1 MKIQNLN
8 DYYFHDSGL
17 LKIEHIN
24 NSITLTILYC
34 LFMQEEYQEGE
45 PENSLVTLTFNNVIN
60 YDIPDRELHNDSIIE
75 VKIDDNKCTF
85 ALQNSYTDEF
95 YMFSI
100 EAESVEFSTIK
111 IIDDLKEFYN
121 ENNL

>member
-1 MKIQNLN
+1 MRIQDLN
-8 DYYFHDSGL
+8 NYYFHDSGL

-24 NSITLTILYC
+24 TSITLTILYS
-34 LFMQEEYQEGE
+34 LFMQEEYQDGE
-45 PENSLVTLTFNNVIN
+45 PENSLVTLTFDNIIN
-60 YDIPDRELHNDSIIE
+60 YDIPDRELHNDNIIE
-75 VKIDDNKCTF
+75 VKTDGNKCTF
-85 ALQNSYTDEF
+85 SVQNSYTDEF